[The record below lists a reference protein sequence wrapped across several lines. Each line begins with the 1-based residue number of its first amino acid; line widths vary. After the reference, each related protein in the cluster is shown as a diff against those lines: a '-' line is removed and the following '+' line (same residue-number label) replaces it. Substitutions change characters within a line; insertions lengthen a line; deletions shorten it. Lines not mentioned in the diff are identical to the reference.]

1 MPDREQLAIQ
11 TELSPAFL
19 VTEPDRATAPIVF
32 CSPHSG
38 RVYPAHLLAQSRLD
52 AHTLR
57 KSEDCYIDV
66 LFAAAPRYGAPLIAA
81 QFPRAYLDVNREP
94 YELDPCLIEEE
105 LPSYANPHTS
115 RVIGGLGTI
124 ARIVGDGTEIYA
136 RPLKLSAALARIEGL
151 YHPFHAALK
160 ELLERTR
167 KQFGYVILIDCHSM
181 PSNSMS
187 GTSNRARPD
196 IVLGDRFGASCDE
209 RVMTFLQRAFHDLG
223 YNVHVNRPYA
233 GGYITEYYGRPA
245 FGTDALQIE
254 VNRGLYLNEV
264 TLEPTPRFFILQK
277 HIETI
282 VARLA
287 CELPDLL
294 ERPAAAE

>member
-1 MPDREQLAIQ
+1 MPDRETIAIQ
-11 TELSPAFL
+11 TEFSPAFL
-19 VTEPDRATAPIVF
+19 VAEPDRATAPIVF

-38 RVYPAHLLAQSRLD
+38 RVYPPHFLAQSRLD

-57 KSEDCYIDV
+57 KSEDCYIDL
-66 LFAAAPRYGAPLIAA
+66 LFAAAPHYGAPLIAA

-167 KQFGYVILIDCHSM
+167 KQFGYAILIDCHSM

-187 GTSNRARPD
+187 GAGNRARPD
-196 IVLGDRFGASCDE
+196 IVLGDRFGSSCDE

-233 GGYITEYYGRPA
+233 GGYITENYGRPA
-245 FGTDALQIE
+245 LGTDALQIE
-254 VNRGLYLNEV
+254 VNRGLYLNEE
-264 TLEPTPRFFILQK
+264 TLEPTTRFLILQK
-277 HIETI
+277 HVETI